1 MYAVVRTGGKQYRVE
16 PGNTVDIEL
25 VEGTVGETV
34 TFSDVLLVEN
44 GGKVQIGRP
53 TVKGATVLATITA
66 RKRGPKLT
74 IFKKLRRHG
83 QQLKKGH
90 RQELMTVRVDSIA
103 GV

>member
-53 TVKGATVLATITA
+53 TETDNLQEAAPPRTAAEKRSPAGADD
-66 RKRGPKLT
+66 R
-74 IFKKLRRHG
+74 
-83 QQLKKGH
+83 
-90 RQELMTVRVDSIA
+90 SC
-103 GV
+103 